1 MSYLTKGAVFA
12 DAKAGRFW
20 QLSSMPLSGACDAIK
35 LEFI

>member
-20 QLSSMPLSGACDAIK
+20 QVSSMPGACDDIK
-35 LEFI
+35 LQFI